1 MMVTMAEQP
10 QQAQHRYVDTGSTSD
25 ERTRAMLAHLMG
37 MLGLLDMFI
46 FGLIGSFVVYL
57 TGRGE
62 SGYVEDHAREAVN
75 FQISLLIYTII
86 AGVLFV
92 MTFGLA
98 IIILI
103 PLAIGMWFL
112 RLIAGIIAC
121 IAASKG
127 EYYRYPLCIRLVR

>member
-1 MMVTMAEQP
+1 MMDTMADQSHHT
-10 QQAQHRYVDTGSTSD
+10 QHRYVDASTTSD
-25 ERTRAMLAHLMG
+25 ERNRAMLAHLLG

-46 FGLIGSFVVYL
+46 FGLVGSLVVYL
-57 TGRGE
+57 TGRSE

-75 FQISLLIYTII
+75 FQLSMLIYTII
-86 AGVLFV
+86 AGVLFF

-112 RLIAGIIAC
+112 RLIAGIIASV
-121 IAASKG
+121 AASKG
-127 EYYRYPLCIRLVR
+127 EYYRYPLCIRLLR